1 MSATRPPAGADARAD
16 GRSSG
21 QGGGAVKR
29 IEAVNDFVVK
39 FSNVNGSGSASA
51 NELLAKA
58 ILRMGVP
65 VSPRNIFPSN
75 IQGLP
80 TWYEVRVSERGWL
93 GRRGGIDMMVAMNPQ
108 TWSQDLA
115 EIESG
120 GYLFYDSTRP
130 LSGLPL
136 REDIHVVGMPATE
149 ICNASYDDPRQR
161 TLFKNIMVL
170 GALSALIGVD
180 GDVIEV
186 LLAEQYRGKERLLD
200 SNVRALHSGRD
211 FARENLLP
219 PTGPGV
225 GLKVRRADAVGDR
238 IFVDGNSAAALGC
251 VYGGAT
257 VCAWYPITPSSSVAE
272 AFQSYC
278 KKLRHDPE
286 TKEARYAVVQAE
298 DEIASI
304 GMITGAGWNGARA
317 FTATSGPGVSLM
329 TEFIGLAYFAE
340 IPLTIIDVQRG
351 GPSTGMPTRTQQAD
365 LLAAA
370 YASHGDTKH
379 VLLLP
384 QDPHECFEF
393 SATALD
399 LADRLQ
405 TPVFVMSDLDIG
417 MNQRLAAPFAW
428 DEDRRYDRGKIMT
441 AEALEA
447 GTEFGRYKDVDG
459 DGIPWR
465 TLPGTHKNKGAY
477 FTRGTTRDPY
487 ARYSEAGPDYLYNV
501 ERLLKKFATAA
512 TLVPQPELRTAAAP
526 TALGVLYFGSTAP
539 AMDEALEALAA
550 QGRPLDAM
558 RLRAFPF
565 PASVRDFIEGHEQV
579 FVVEQ
584 NRDAQ
589 MRSMLVN
596 ELGIDPQRLVPV
608 LHYDGTPITA
618 RFITHAVTT
627 RVDATAVRAP
637 KRRHQDATG
646 EHA

>member
-1 MSATRPPAGADARAD
+1 M
-16 GRSSG
+16 
-21 QGGGAVKR
+21 KR

-39 FSNVNGSGSASA
+39 FANVNGSGSASA
-51 NELLAKA
+51 NELFAKA

-108 TWSQDLA
+108 TWDQDVKEVEA
-115 EIESG
+115 G

-130 LSGLPL
+130 LPASAL
-136 REDIHVVGMPATE
+136 RSDITVIGMPVTA
-149 ICNASYDDPRQR
+149 ICNATYEDPRQR

-170 GALSALIGVD
+170 GALATLMEVD
-180 GDVIEV
+180 TGIIEG
-186 LLAEQYRGKERLLD
+186 LFSEQFKGKEKLLE
-200 SNVRALHSGRD
+200 SNVRALHAGLE
-211 FARENLLP
+211 FARDHLKP
-219 PTGPGV
+219 PI
-225 GLKVRRADAVGDR
+225 GLRVQRADTVGDK
-238 IFVDGNSAAALGC
+238 IFIEGNAATALGC

-272 AFQSYC
+272 AFAAYC
-278 KKLRHDPE
+278 KKYRHDPA
-286 TKEARYAVVQAE
+286 TGQARYAIVQAE

-304 GMITGAGWNGARA
+304 GIITGAGWNGARA

-340 IPLTIIDVQRG
+340 IPMTIIDVQRG

-365 LLAAA
+365 LLASA

-379 VLLLP
+379 VMLLP
-384 QDPHECFEF
+384 QDPGECFEMA
-393 SATALD
+393 ATALD

-405 TPVFVMSDLDIG
+405 TPVFLMTDLDIG
-417 MNQRLAAPFAW
+417 MNQRLCAPLQW
-428 DEDRRYDRGKIMT
+428 DDERRYDRGKLMS
-441 AEALEA
+441 AEELEA
-447 GTEFGRYKDVDG
+447 GKDFGRYRDVDG

-465 TLPGTHKNKGAY
+465 TLPGTHPSKGAY

-487 ARYSEAGPDYLYNV
+487 ARYSEAGSDYLYNV
-501 ERLLKKFATAA
+501 HRLLQKFATAA
-512 TLVPQPELRTAAAP
+512 TLVPQPEFSPAATRTR
-526 TALGVLYFGSTAP
+526 LGVLYFGSTSA
-539 AMDEALEALAA
+539 AMVEALDALAGA
-550 QGRPLDAM
+550 QIHLDAM

-565 PASVRDFIEGHEQV
+565 PASVSEFILEHDQV

-589 MRSMLVN
+589 MRTLLVN
-596 ELGIDPQRLVPV
+596 ELEIDPARLLKV

-618 RFITHAVTT
+618 RYITQAITNSVHALAVTP
-627 RVDATAVRAP
+627 RRARSTA
-637 KRRHQDATG
+637 
-646 EHA
+646 